1 MIPYITTR
9 ELIARYDVLLLDAYG
24 VLVDDADVLP
34 GAVELIRR
42 LNDLRKPYYIVT
54 NDASKLPATAAK
66 RYQRFGLS
74 VDADRIITSGS
85 LLASYFASQGFNGV
99 RCAVLGTED
108 SLEYVRLAGGRVVSP
123 SDGFEVL
130 VIADESGFPFLDTAN
145 AALTFICQAVDRDR
159 PVHLVLTNPDLT
171 YPSSDQRI
179 GFAAGSVAAMFD
191 TALRSRYPQRN
202 ELRFTRLG
210 KPDATLFAEAVRRS
224 GTRNV
229 VMVGDSLETD
239 IRGARAFGLDG
250 AWLTT
255 DARAAALT
263 TIPEPLRPTYQMRS
277 LS

>member
-1 MIPYITTR
+1 MIPYITTP

-24 VLVDDADVLP
+24 VLVDEAGALP

-42 LNDLRKPYYIVT
+42 LNELRKPYYVVT

-66 RYQRFGLS
+66 RYQRFELS
-74 VDADRIITSGS
+74 VDADCIITSGS
-85 LLASYFASQGFNGV
+85 LLASYFSSHGFNGV

-123 SDGFEVL
+123 TDGFDVL
-130 VIADESGFPFLDTAN
+130 VIADESGFPFLETAN
-145 AALTFICQAVDRDR
+145 AALTFICQAVDRDQ

-171 YPSSDQRI
+171 YPSSDQRL
-179 GFAAGSVAAMFD
+179 GFAAGSVAAMFE
-191 TALRSRYPQRN
+191 TVLRSRYPHRDD
-202 ELRFTRLG
+202 LRFGRLG

-224 GTRNV
+224 GTRNA

-239 IRGARAFGLDG
+239 IRGARAFGLDA
-250 AWLTT
+250 AWLTV
-255 DARAAALT
+255 DGEAAALAM
-263 TIPEPLRPTYQMRS
+263 IPETFRPTYLVRS

>member
-1 MIPYITTR
+1 MIPFITTR

-24 VLVDDADVLP
+24 VLVDEADALP

-42 LNDLRKPYYIVT
+42 LNDLQKPY
-54 NDASKLPATAAK
+54 SH
-66 RYQRFGLS
+66 
-74 VDADRIITSGS
+74 
-85 LLASYFASQGFNGV
+85 
-99 RCAVLGTED
+99 

-145 AALTFICQAVDRDR
+145 AALTFICHAVDRDQ

-171 YPSSDQRI
+171 YPSSDQRL
-179 GFAAGSVAAMFD
+179 GFAAGSVAAMFE

-239 IRGARAFGLDG
+239 IQGARAFGLDG

-255 DARAAALT
+255 DARAATLT